1 MSMTNNRIEEL
12 RGSMLTVLPPNFV
25 SLCTSSRY
33 GGKLEVHE
41 NNRTEFTSTEDKII
55 EVINN
60 GIGQVLETCWK
71 DLTPIT
77 ITVSQQ
83 RTKPSVCCFCRIIR
97 FSYCLLVCNAIT
109 KNRFIII

>member
-1 MSMTNNRIEEL
+1 MSMTNNGIEEL
-12 RGSMLTVLPPNFV
+12 RGSMLTVLYQIL

-41 NNRTEFTSTEDKII
+41 NSRTEFTSTEDKII

-71 DLTPIT
+71 DLTPIK
-77 ITVSQQ
+77 IQFHREQNPQFAAFVEYQ
-83 RTKPSVCCFCRIIR
+83 I
-97 FSYCLLVCNAIT
+97 
-109 KNRFIII
+109 